1 MNKTSLLSKIENGE
15 PTPFIG
21 IYDTFSASLAAEQYS
36 CLFVSGYGFAASY
49 YGMPDI
55 GFIAWTDLL
64 NFVQRLRFA
73 VPQMHLLVDIDDGYC
88 DTEVARHVALQ
99 MEQMGVFGVVLEDQ
113 KRPRRCGHVGGKQIL
128 PLPDYLKK
136 LKAVLDT
143 TSDLFVVA
151 RTDSC
156 DPDDILERVAAF
168 SEAGAH
174 AVLADGLMDLNM
186 ITKIKEVAKCPVAF
200 NQMSGG
206 KSPNCGW
213 AELKKH
219 GASIIIYSTPCLFSA
234 QGAIRKSLATL
245 KASEGSL
252 SQLAQDDPVLTDC
265 NVVLDNNLRNK
276 A

>member
-1 MNKTSLLSKIENGE
+1 MNKTTLLSDIENGN

-21 IYDTFSASLAAEQYS
+21 IHDTFSASLAAEQYS
-36 CLFVSGYGFAASY
+36 CAFVSGYGFAASY

-128 PLPDYLKK
+128 PLPQYLEK
-136 LKAVLDT
+136 LKAVLAT
-143 TSDLFVVA
+143 TNDLFVVA
-151 RTDSC
+151 RTDSS

-174 AVLADGLMDLNM
+174 AVLADGLSDLNM
-186 ITKIKEVAKCPVAF
+186 ISKIKEVANCPVAF

-206 KSPNCGW
+206 KSPECGW
-213 AELKKH
+213 TELKQY
-219 GASIIIYSTPCLFSA
+219 GASIIIYSTPCLFAA
-234 QGAIRKSLATL
+234 QGAIRKSLQTL
-245 KASEGSL
+245 KDSDGSL
-252 SQLAQDDPVLTDC
+252 NQLTKDDPILADC
-265 NVVLDNNLRNK
+265 NSVLDNNLRQK